1 MKQFRC
7 GLPRGQWFLA
17 ALFMWFAAAGPVSA
31 AESLRGVALV
41 IGNGDYAHLPALPN
55 PENDARAIEDLLNRL
70 GFETDLSSDRD
81 ARRLARDL
89 EDFAEDAEGA
99 DVAIL
104 YYSGHGIEAGG
115 ENFLVPVDADLSA
128 LDAAAQK
135 LVPISALL
143 EKLKASV
150 PVTILILDACRD
162 NPFPADAMV
171 RLAANAAP
179 QPIGSAGLGETRGVT
194 KLGSGAQADRGTA
207 DFGSVIAFAAEPGRV
222 ALDGAPGGNSP
233 YTAAI
238 LRHFDAMQGEE
249 FGTVMRMVAEEVYLK
264 TSGRQRPWVNE
275 SLRRLLYFGGSV
287 ATSTGTDG
295 EILAERRQ
303 LLLTIASLP
312 DIERRT
318 VENIARDGAVPM
330 DALYGML
337 RALGADAPKDPAEL
351 DRLLREQSKR
361 IEEMKR
367 EQDAIKSTDPEIA
380 RLSGLAEQAV
390 SEGALATALSLHEQA
405 KARVREVEKTVE
417 QAEADIAARRRE
429 FGDVYAA
436 SGRANYMTFNYEQA
450 AADYEQAFRQVEKW
464 DPYWA
469 WAHRGNQAVALRD
482 SGWKKGEL
490 DNLHRAAE
498 IAREVVTLADRTER
512 PADWALSQVFL
523 GNVLLSLGQ
532 RDDNLGMLREA
543 AAAYEQSLTFYTEEN
558 AAAFSAERLDVLH
571 NLAGTLVQIGA
582 QEEGTAGYLAGIASF
597 EELARLVTRADDAL
611 FWART
616 VTAMGNAMND
626 LARREGNIERFRA
639 SAALLE
645 QALEAR
651 TGEEPEKRAET
662 LEALAVAYSEIGGL
676 SNDAQMM
683 RKAEPLFAEALAM
696 TDQGREPVEWAALM
710 QSRALNLHMLAKLG
724 DHPAEL
730 EQAVGLLRE
739 AIATSDT
746 TQLRGDSAS
755 SRTALAG
762 VLTDMGRARAET
774 GPLEEAI
781 ALFDQALPMIDR
793 DRDVANWADTVS
805 RRADSMRNL
814 ADITGDHATYMEA
827 LARHDEALAGARD
840 LSGKGAE
847 PLRQRVAWF
856 AISYD
861 RVESRIPAEQN
872 LEMLLAARRLLADNS
887 LPGARAFVDHT
898 LGRALYAQG
907 IAEKDPAVMR
917 RAVEAYRAAIVPEAA
932 DERWGT
938 YLVARANLALA
949 CIELDRMEAAPELIE
964 EAVSQLDAYL
974 AEEKDEAGWLRNQR
988 RLAES
993 LTKLADG
1000 GRHPLYRRAA
1010 TAWRDLAAR
1019 TPADA
1024 EKADMAWFRDSEA
1037 SALQNLVAYGAE
1049 AGLGLKTAEV
1059 LREATDAYAQA
1070 AALYGEVDDSESW
1083 RRAMENRADL
1093 LRNEG
1098 AQTRNAETLRGADR
1112 VYGELIDTLAD
1123 PALAEI
1129 RRRVLLGRANNL
1141 SLLGSTE
1148 RDTATLD
1155 RAIALFAETLGGT
1168 GETAA
1173 PEEWAQVVTFAN
1185 TLVQRGVPARE
1196 QPFFARAAAI
1206 FDTLGDGAGMPPAD
1220 RAWLRN
1226 SQADAWLSHGYP
1238 GTDTAILKRALDAY
1252 LDAAAVYNETDFP
1265 DYWRGIAVAVA
1276 NARALLGSR
1285 TGDVP
1290 VLEEAIGEFRHIL
1303 AQTAREADPQ
1313 LWAYA
1318 ANGLSFGQTALARNN
1333 GRADLEEGVRMART
1347 ARDIYLALPDK
1358 EVEAAE
1364 AEDSLCGAMTELG
1377 AARKD
1382 RGMVTEAL
1390 AICDSAIGVL
1400 GKRRIVLPDLMDNR
1414 TRAAERL
1421 AAMK

>member
-1 MKQFRC
+1 M
-7 GLPRGQWFLA
+7 RGALVLA
-17 ALFMWFAAAGPVSA
+17 AFFVWLAPAMPALAAD
-31 AESLRGVALV
+31 SLRGVALV
-41 IGNGDYAHLPALPN
+41 IGNGGYKHLPALTN

-143 EKLKASV
+143 EKLKANV

-162 NPFPADAMV
+162 NPFPPDAMV
-171 RLAANAAP
+171 RLAAGAAP

-194 KLGSGAQADRGTA
+194 KLGSGSKADRGTA

-318 VENIARDGAVPM
+318 VEKIASDGDVPM

-337 RALGADAPKDPAEL
+337 RALGTDAPKDPAEL

-380 RLSGLAEQAV
+380 RLSELAEQAV
-390 SEGALATALSLHEQA
+390 AEGALATALSLHEQA

-429 FGDVYAA
+429 FADVYAA
-436 SGRANYMTFNYEQA
+436 SGRANYMSFNYEQA

-498 IAREVVTLADRTER
+498 IAREVVTLADRKER
-512 PADWALSQVFL
+512 PADWAMSEVFL

-532 RDDNLGMLREA
+532 RDENLGLLREA
-543 AAAYEQSLTFYTEEN
+543 AQAYEQSLTVYT
-558 AAAFSAERLDVLH
+558 ADDTAYATERLDVLH
-571 NLAGTLVQIGA
+571 NLAGTHVQIA
-582 QEEGTAGYLAGIASF
+582 SQEDGTQGYLAGIAGF
-597 EELARLVTRADDAL
+597 EELTRLVPRADDAL
-611 FWART
+611 LWART

-651 TGEEPEKRAET
+651 ANDAPEQRAKT
-662 LEALAVAYSEIGGL
+662 VQALAVAYSEIGGL
-676 SNDAQMM
+676 SDDAAMM
-683 RKAEPLFAEALAM
+683 RKAETLFAEALSF
-696 TDQGREPVEWAALM
+696 TDRGREPVEWAGLM
-710 QSRALNLHMLAKLG
+710 QSRALNLHVLAKQG
-724 DHPAEL
+724 DHPQEL
-730 EQAVGLLRE
+730 AQAADLLRE

-762 VLTDMGRARAET
+762 VLTDMGRDRAET
-774 GPLEEAI
+774 APLEEAI
-781 ALFDQALPMIDR
+781 SLFDQALPMINR
-793 DRDVANWADTVS
+793 DRDVTYWADTLS
-805 RRADSMRNL
+805 RRADAMRNL

-827 LARHDEALAGARD
+827 LARHGEALAAARGV
-840 LSGKGAE
+840 SGKKVE
-847 PLRQRVAWF
+847 PLRQRVSWF

-861 RVESRIPAEQN
+861 RVESRIPPEQN
-872 LEMLLAARRLLADNS
+872 LEMLQRAHDLLADDV

-898 LGRALYAQG
+898 LGRALYSKGVA
-907 IAEKDPAVMR
+907 AKDPAVLR
-917 RAVEAYRAAIVPEAA
+917 RAITAYRAAIIPEAA

-938 YLVARANLALA
+938 ELVARANLALA
-949 CIELDRMEAAPELIE
+949 CIELDKIEAAPELVE

-974 AEEKDEAGWLRNQR
+974 AEEKDQDGWLRNQR

-1000 GRHPLYRRAA
+1000 GRYPLYRRAA

-1019 TPADA
+1019 SPADA
-1024 EKADMAWFRDSEA
+1024 GKADMAWFHDGEA

-1049 AGLGLKTAEV
+1049 TGLGLKTTEV
-1059 LREATDAYAQA
+1059 LREATDAYARA
-1070 AALYGEVDDSESW
+1070 ARLYGELGDGESW
-1083 RRAMENRADL
+1083 RRAMENRAEL

-1098 AQTRNAETLRGADR
+1098 AQTRDAALLRESER
-1112 VYGELIDTLAD
+1112 VYGELIDKLGD
-1123 PALAEI
+1123 PALAET
-1129 RRRVLLGRANNL
+1129 RRRAVIGRANSL
-1141 SLLGSTE
+1141 SLLGSAE
-1148 RDTATLD
+1148 RDTAMLD
-1155 RAIALFAETLGGT
+1155 QAIALFAEALGED
-1168 GETAA
+1168 GEKAT
-1173 PEEWAQVVTFAN
+1173 PDEWVQVATFAN
-1185 TLVQRGVPARE
+1185 TLVQRGLPARE
-1196 QPFFARAAAI
+1196 RSFFARAAAM
-1206 FDTLGDGAGMPPAD
+1206 FDRLGDGADLPPAN

-1238 GTDTAILKRALDAY
+1238 GSDIALLKRALDAY
-1252 LDAAAVYNETDFP
+1252 VDAAAVYNEKDFP
-1265 DYWRGIAVAVA
+1265 DYWREIAVAVA

-1285 TGDVP
+1285 ARDVQA
-1290 VLEEAIGEFRHIL
+1290 LQEAVGEFRRIL
-1303 AQTAREADPQ
+1303 ALSSREADAS

-1318 ANGLSFGQTALARNN
+1318 ANGLSFSQTALARSN
-1333 GRADLEEGVRMART
+1333 GRADLEEGVRMARD
-1347 ARDIYLALPDK
+1347 AREVYLGLPDK
-1358 EVEAAE
+1358 EIEVAE
-1364 AEDSLCGAMTELG
+1364 TEDSLCGALAELG

-1382 RGMVTEAL
+1382 RAMMSEAL
-1390 AICDSAIGVL
+1390 ATCDRAIGVL

-1414 TRAAERL
+1414 SRAAERL
-1421 AAMK
+1421 AAMN

>member
-1 MKQFRC
+1 MKHFRC
-7 GLPRGQWFLA
+7 GRWFLA
-17 ALFMWFAAAGPVSA
+17 AFFAWLAAAMPALA
-31 AESLRGVALV
+31 ADSLRGVALV
-41 IGNGDYAHLPALPN
+41 IGNGDYKHLPALTN

-99 DVAIL
+99 DVAVL

-143 EKLKASV
+143 EKLKANV

-171 RLAANAAP
+171 RLAAGAAP

-194 KLGSGAQADRGTA
+194 KLGSGSQADRGTA

-222 ALDGAPGGNSP
+222 ALDGTPGGNSP

-287 ATSTGTDG
+287 AASTGTDG

-318 VENIARDGAVPM
+318 VEKIARDGDVPM

-380 RLSGLAEQAV
+380 RLSGLAEEAV

-429 FGDVYAA
+429 FADVYAA

-450 AADYEQAFRQVEKW
+450 AADYEQAFKQVEKW

-469 WAHRGNQAVALRD
+469 WAYRGHQATALRV
-482 SGWKKGEL
+482 SGWKTGDTASLHRSAVLAEEIVHLAERL
-490 DNLHRAAE
+490 DNQDE
-498 IAREVVTLADRTER
+498 WVT
-512 PADWALSQVFL
+512 SQLFL
-523 GNVLLSLGQ
+523 GNVYLSLGQ
-532 RDDNLGMLREA
+532 RERDADLLRKA
-543 AAAYEQSLTFYTEEN
+543 AASYERALPAYTEDGATYGELSR
-558 AAAFSAERLDVLH
+558 FDVLH
-571 NLAGTLVQIGA
+571 DIAATYVQIAGLA
-582 QEEGTAGYLAGIASF
+582 DDRQGYLDGIERF
-597 EELARLVTRADDAL
+597 EELAREVTRADDAL
-611 FWART
+611 LWART
-616 VTAMGNAMND
+616 ATAQAMAMND
-626 LARREGNIERFRA
+626 LARLEDNVERFRS
-639 SAALLE
+639 SAALAE

-651 TGEEPEKRAET
+651 AGATPEERSNT
-662 LEALAVAYSEIGGL
+662 LEALATAYLEIGKRTEDMAFL
-676 SNDAQMM
+676 D
-683 RKAEPLFAEALAM
+683 KAELAFSESLALINAAH
-696 TDQGREPVEWAALM
+696 EPVRWAAL
-710 QSRALNLHMLAKLG
+710 SHTRALNFHLMGNIGDDPARLERAVESYRIALTAISPEAMPRDWVDSMSGLG
-724 DHPAEL
+724 GALTDLGRARKSPAI
-730 EQAVGLLRE
+730 LRE
-739 AIATSDT
+739 ALGAYDAALGRVDRDGDPGEWADNRSRAADV
-746 TQLRGDSAS
+746 LRNIGDNEQSHDSYMAALDLHA
-755 SRTALAG
+755 TALAFA
-762 VLTDMGRARAET
+762 VERKL
-774 GPLEEAI
+774 PQEA
-781 ALFDQALPMIDR
+781 
-793 DRDVANWADTVS
+793 T
-805 RRADSMRNL
+805 
-814 ADITGDHATYMEA
+814 
-827 LARHDEALAGARD
+827 
-840 LSGKGAE
+840 
-847 PLRQRVAWF
+847 LRERISWF
-856 AISYD
+856 ASSYD
-861 RVESRIPAEQN
+861 RVQDALPAEQN
-872 LEMLLAARRLLADNS
+872 IEMLTAARALLADDV
-887 LPGARAFVDHT
+887 LPGARAVIDHT

-907 IAEKDPAVMR
+907 VAAKDPAVLR
-917 RAVEAYRAAIVPEAA
+917 RAIAAYRAAIIPEAA

-938 YLVARANLALA
+938 ELVARANLALA
-949 CIELDRMEAAPELIE
+949 CIELDKIEAAPELIE

-974 AEEKDEAGWLRNQR
+974 AEEKDETGWLRNQR

-1010 TAWRDLAAR
+1010 VAWRDLAAR
-1019 TPADA
+1019 TPEGA

-1049 AGLGLKTAEV
+1049 AGLGLTTTEV

-1070 AALYGEVDDSESW
+1070 ARLYAELDDGTSW
-1083 RRAMENRADL
+1083 RRAMENRAEL

-1098 AQTRNAETLRGADR
+1098 AQTRDAATLRESDR
-1112 VYGELIDTLAD
+1112 VYGELIEKLGD
-1123 PALAEI
+1123 PALAET
-1129 RRRVLLGRANNL
+1129 RRRVTIGRANTL
-1141 SLLGSTE
+1141 SLLGSAE

-1155 RAIALFAETLGGT
+1155 RAIALFAGTLGED
-1168 GETAA
+1168 GEKAT
-1173 PEEWAQVVTFAN
+1173 PEEWVQVATFSN
-1185 TLVQRGVPARE
+1185 TLVQRGLPARE
-1196 QPFFARAAAI
+1196 RPFFARAAAI
-1206 FDTLGDGAGMPPAD
+1206 FDRLGDGADLPPAS

-1252 LDAAAVYNETDFP
+1252 ADAAAVYNEKDFP
-1265 DYWRGIAVAVA
+1265 DYWREIAVAVA

-1285 TGDVP
+1285 AKDVQA
-1290 VLEEAIGEFRHIL
+1290 LQEAVGEFRRIL
-1303 AQTAREADPQ
+1303 AQSSREADAQ

-1318 ANGLSFGQTALARNN
+1318 ANGLSFSQTALARAN
-1333 GRADLEEGVRMART
+1333 GRADLEEGVRMARA

-1358 EVEAAE
+1358 EIEVAE
-1364 AEDSLCGAMTELG
+1364 TEDSLCGALAELG

-1382 RGMVTEAL
+1382 RAMVSEAL
-1390 AICDSAIGVL
+1390 ATCDRAIGVL
-1400 GKRRIVLPDLMDNR
+1400 DKRRIVLPDLMDNR

-1421 AAMK
+1421 AAMN